1 MNLIIIEFACW
12 LDARTSSA
20 AQETARSAPHPQ
32 RVDDVRLAAVCA
44 LLDLAIEEV
53 LLDIAAVDVISL
65 SWRPCDPSHLVRRK
79 PNLQVAR
86 ARIRKPLV
94 LSLPSLGSHIL
105 REFFA
110 AFMIGRKNYTK
121 PTGDS

>member
-1 MNLIIIEFACW
+1 MKLIIIEFACW
-12 LDARTSSA
+12 LDARTSSV
-20 AQETARSAPHPQ
+20 AQKTARSAPHPQ

-44 LLDLAIEEV
+44 LPDLAIEEV

-65 SWRPCDPSHLVRRK
+65 SWRPCDPSHLVSRRRN

-94 LSLPSLGSHIL
+94 LFLPSLGSHIL
-105 REFFA
+105 R
-110 AFMIGRKNYTK
+110 
-121 PTGDS
+121 